1 MARKPKLPEEQ
12 IKLVTQQTKRK
23 IYEIHGLLAPDIQGK
38 PGGPITA
45 QSVSARL
52 KEMPKHEREMFRLKT
67 ALALADLT
75 ALQDS
80 LHEYRDLIA
89 GEIRQHLSARSAA
102 TAYVKLQGNIKNRR
116 VG

>member
-1 MARKPKLPEEQ
+1 MAGEQ
-12 IKLVTQQTKRK
+12 
-23 IYEIHGLLAPDIQGK
+23 
-38 PGGPITA
+38 ITA

-52 KEMPKHEREMFRLKT
+52 KEMPKHERELFRLKT

-75 ALQDS
+75 TLQES
-80 LHEYRDLIA
+80 LNGYRDLIA

-102 TAYVKLQGNIKNRR
+102 TAYVKLQRSTKNRR